1 MKRGCE
7 RACWAN
13 LPNIFAHSRRPSE
26 LCFSALVEELNLLIF
41 RASALRAIE
50 NGANFLAEGFL
61 FSVAT
66 ALIIGET
73 WRSSRNQSK
82 QRSDVNGS
90 IEELRIQMRELVE
103 RLQAREEDAAEERRQ
118 YVSPRLPI

>member
-1 MKRGCE
+1 M
-7 RACWAN
+7 
-13 LPNIFAHSRRPSE
+13 
-26 LCFSALVEELNLLIF
+26 
-41 RASALRAIE
+41 E

-66 ALIIGET
+66 ALIIGEA

-82 QRSDVNGS
+82 QRSDVNDS

-103 RLQAREEDAAEERRQ
+103 RLRTREEDAAEDRRQ
-118 YVSPRLPI
+118 YVPSLTYMTLLNSKADTRSLLASWAASSRSGCEVVVG